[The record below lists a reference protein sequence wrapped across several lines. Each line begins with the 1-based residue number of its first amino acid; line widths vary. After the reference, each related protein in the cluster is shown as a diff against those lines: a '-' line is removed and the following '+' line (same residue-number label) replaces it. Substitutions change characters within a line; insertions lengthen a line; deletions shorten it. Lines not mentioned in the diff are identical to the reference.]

1 MSLKLSDFF
10 FSFLKKKENGE
21 NITRILDLKPID
33 PHVQPESRNIERKT
47 QSIFF
52 PKERFLWPSKKNQEN
67 FLKKFCQQKFE
78 ENSLSIL
85 FQSWFWEI
93 HQKLFFSRRNKGKVL
108 FEKSTIQILRIKI
121 FYFLQLI
128 EESKIEF
135 LLLLSLNFWT
145 ENDSKKLY

>member
-52 PKERFLWPSKKNQEN
+52 PKERFL
-67 FLKKFCQQKFE
+67 
-78 ENSLSIL
+78 
-85 FQSWFWEI
+85 
-93 HQKLFFSRRNKGKVL
+93 
-108 FEKSTIQILRIKI
+108 
-121 FYFLQLI
+121 
-128 EESKIEF
+128 
-135 LLLLSLNFWT
+135 
-145 ENDSKKLY
+145 